1 MIGAQTLLDLTQG
14 LSGLA
19 FAYGSVQAPM
29 WIAMARGRAALDRW
43 LASPLLAAP
52 LLFAG
57 GIAMSWVAPALRAA
71 DLGTRFSYALCSAGL
86 CAALGYAGGRVLAS
100 APPVPREQHVRGAV
114 VRERAAAGHAAAQRI
129 ADRDL
134 GRRRGAAAEVRG
146 TGLTL
151 AGVAVAEVDETKHF
165 KLIGATGAG
174 KSTAIRELLAAALAR
189 GDRAVIADPDAGYLG
204 RFFEARRGDAVLS
217 PFERGA
223 RRWDL
228 FGEITDPYDI
238 DELALALIPDHEGSD
253 RSWRGYARTLFVAVT
268 GQAREAG
275 VSDVGELY
283 DLLVTAGRG
292 ELKVLVGGT
301 PAQPFFDEH
310 NERMLDSIRSVLS
323 SAVGALR
330 HVARQQAEPLCV
342 RGWVQSGEG
351 ALFIPYRAG
360 QIASLRSMISGWM
373 RLAIFEAMNG
383 PEGGRPLWF
392 VADELDALGAIDGLK
407 DALARLRKFG
417 GRCVLGLQS
426 IAQVSSTYGAGEAQT
441 IVENCGNT
449 LILRCS
455 ASEHGGTSRFASRL
469 IGEREVVRL
478 TRSKSKRPGDWRASV
493 TDSEHRQVEP
503 AVMASEIERL
513 ADLAGY
519 LKLAS
524 SADWRRVALR
534 VPGREVQAPA
544 TARARPA
551 AIAARGAELAERAGS
566 EREGPARVLEPEA
579 RQAMRGAGD
588 WEHG

>member
-1 MIGAQTLLDLTQG
+1 MSGAQVLLGLTHG
-14 LSGLA
+14 ASGLA
-19 FAYGSVQAPM
+19 FAYGGVQAPM

-52 LLFAG
+52 LMLGA
-57 GIAMSWVAPALRAA
+57 GIAMSWVAPALHAA
-71 DLGTRFSYALCSAGL
+71 SLGTGLSYALSSTGL
-86 CAALGYAGGRVLAS
+86 CAGLGYAGGRVLAA
-100 APPVPREQHVRGAV
+100 APAAAREQYVRGAV
-114 VRERAAAGHAAAQRI
+114 VRQRPAERADAQDAR
-129 ADRDL
+129 ARGL
-134 GRRRGAAAEVRG
+134 ARRRGAAANVRG
-146 TGLTL
+146 EGLTL
-151 AGVAVAEVDETKHF
+151 AGVPVPVADESKHF

-174 KSTAIRELLAAALAR
+174 KSTAIRELLSGALAR

-204 RFFEARRGDAVLS
+204 RFFDPRRGDVVLS

-238 DELALALIPDHEGSD
+238 DQLALALIPDHEGSD
-253 RSWRGYARTLFVAVT
+253 RSWRGYARTLFTAVT
-268 GQAREAG
+268 SQAREAG
-275 VSDVGELY
+275 VSDVRELY
-283 DLLVTAGRG
+283 DLLVTAGRD

-310 NERMLDSIRSVLS
+310 NDRMLDSIRSVTS

-330 HVARQQAEPLCV
+330 HVAGQDAEPLSV
-342 RGWVQSGEG
+342 RGWVHSGEG
-351 ALFIPYRAG
+351 TLFIPYRAG
-360 QIASLRSMISGWM
+360 QIASLRSVISAWM

-417 GRCVLGLQS
+417 GRCVLGFQS
-426 IAQVSSTYGAGEAQT
+426 IAQVSSTYGSGEAQT
-441 IVENCGNT
+441 IVENCANT

-455 ASEHGGTSRFASRL
+455 ASERGGTPEFASRL

-478 TRSKSKRPGDWRASV
+478 TRSRSKRPGQWRASI

-513 ADLAGY
+513 ADLAGF

-524 SADWRRVALR
+524 SPDWRRVVLR
-534 VPGREVQAPA
+534 VPEREAQRTCAAPPAGSALEQPALGTQAASGRSGAREVLQS
-544 TARARPA
+544 
-551 AIAARGAELAERAGS
+551 EAGPVM
-566 EREGPARVLEPEA
+566 G
-579 RQAMRGAGD
+579 GAGG